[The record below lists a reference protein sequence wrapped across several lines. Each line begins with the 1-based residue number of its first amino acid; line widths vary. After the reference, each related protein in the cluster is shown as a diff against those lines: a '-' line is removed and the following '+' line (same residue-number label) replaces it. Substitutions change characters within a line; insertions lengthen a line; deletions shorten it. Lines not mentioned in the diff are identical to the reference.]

1 MVALPAA
8 AFIKLDEMIEP
19 LFGDAAPTIED
30 VLSVVLN
37 VLSGVPGVVSLGHGT
52 VRKEENGR
60 RRNERIMQCLPD
72 ILWKTSAK
80 SSALWHEYDAIRTAF
95 H

>member
-1 MVALPAA
+1 
-8 AFIKLDEMIEP
+8 
-19 LFGDAAPTIED
+19 
-30 VLSVVLN
+30 
-37 VLSGVPGVVSLGHGT
+37 LGHEK

-80 SSALWHEYDAIRTAF
+80 SSGFAAKMRRSSQTGPRPAASPGIHIIRCNARSIRGASRQSGLTSNRQLK
-95 H
+95 